1 MVKCLRLAVAAAIL
15 GSYSASAESE
25 TLRPVVPVYTDGPNF
40 TTTLEGWSSDPKPH
54 SENRIVY
61 RQGGYEFARMLSID
75 TPDLDTA
82 TSPSDFET
90 TIEKALKFES
100 VSDVAF
106 VQVRDIDSPVT
117 EAFRRETG
125 ITDGSFKAW
134 IISGTSAGLDIKG
147 AGFSIITAEAAE
159 PGTSVEVFLA
169 TPGEYENMG
178 GVMVPMARLFKVYLT
193 NPEVDLLT
201 TGQTSDEEAI
211 EIMAAQF
218 EQFMI
223 NIIRGKI
230 VAGTA
235 QQQTLAIIQGLDQT
249 TDYGLQ
255 DPIYGLD
262 R

>member
-1 MVKCLRLAVAAAIL
+1 
-15 GSYSASAESE
+15 
-25 TLRPVVPVYTDGPNF
+25 
-40 TTTLEGWSSDPKPH
+40 
-54 SENRIVY
+54 
-61 RQGGYEFARMLSID
+61 
-75 TPDLDTA
+75 
-82 TSPSDFET
+82 
-90 TIEKALKFES
+90 
-100 VSDVAF
+100 
-106 VQVRDIDSPVT
+106 
-117 EAFRRETG
+117 
-125 ITDGSFKAW
+125 
-134 IISGTSAGLDIKG
+134 
-147 AGFSIITAEAAE
+147 
-159 PGTSVEVFLA
+159 
-169 TPGEYENMG
+169 MG
-178 GVMVPMARLFKVYLT
+178 GVMVPMARLFKVFLT